1 MPLLAGTG
9 QQAYIAFLCFLTGFA
24 TAPLYEWTR
33 PFKRKN
39 KATEFSLDL
48 VYMLAAG
55 GIFLL
60 FTHTAL
66 KGILSFYTAL
76 SFFGGAATGVYTLRK
91 TQKLLMRFFRPV
103 RNFLKEHI
111 VSALPKKTEQETDN
125 GGADQEKAKRALG
138 VVRKSDAKP
147 RFRTKIRKKFPLK
160 RE

>member
-48 VYMLAAG
+48 FYMLAAG
-55 GIFLL
+55 GVFLL

-66 KGILSFYTAL
+66 KGILSFYTAV
-76 SFFGGAATGVYTLRK
+76 SFFGGAAAGVFTLRK
-91 TQKLLMRFFRPV
+91 TQKLLLRFFRPV
-103 RNFLKEHI
+103 RKFLNEHI
-111 VSALPKKTEQETDN
+111 VSALPKHTEQKNDN
-125 GGADQEKAKRALG
+125 GGTTGENANKARDTVKE
-138 VVRKSDAKP
+138 P
-147 RFRTKIRKKFPLK
+147 RVKTQRSLRFMRRVPIKK
-160 RE
+160 

>member
-39 KATEFSLDL
+39 KAAEFFRDL
-48 VYMLAAG
+48 FYMLAAG
-55 GIFLL
+55 GVFLL

-76 SFFGGAATGVYTLRK
+76 SFFVGAAAGVFVLRK
-91 TQKLLMRFFRPV
+91 TQKILLRLFRPV
-103 RNFLKEHI
+103 WNFLKEHI
-111 VSALPKKTEQETDN
+111 VSALPKQTERKIDN
-125 GGADQEKAKRALG
+125 GGTAGESANKTRAI
-138 VVRKSDAKP
+138 VKNPVRKHK
-147 RFRTKIRKKFPLK
+147 
-160 RE
+160 EG

>member
-48 VYMLAAG
+48 FYMLAAG
-55 GIFLL
+55 GVFLL

-66 KGILSFYTAL
+66 NGILSFYTAV
-76 SFFGGAATGVYTLRK
+76 SFFGGAAAGVFALRK

-103 RNFLKEHI
+103 WDFLKEHI
-111 VSALPKKTEQETDN
+111 VSALPKHTEQKIDN
-125 GGADQEKAKRALG
+125 GGTAGESANKTRAI
-138 VVRKSDAKP
+138 VRKP
-147 RFRTKIRKKFPLK
+147 RTKTQRRLRFMRHVPIKK
-160 RE
+160 